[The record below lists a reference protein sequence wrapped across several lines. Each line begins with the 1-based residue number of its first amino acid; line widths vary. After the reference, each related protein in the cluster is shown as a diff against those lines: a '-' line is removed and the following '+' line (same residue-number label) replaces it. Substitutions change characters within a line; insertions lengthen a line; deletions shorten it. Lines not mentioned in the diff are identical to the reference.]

1 MKILKRLLFVLLY
14 GMFSIIAVIAG
25 IVLIIFTPLLY
36 IIDALY
42 WIVTG
47 KYPKFNTVG
56 YKCIKVFDGIPDYLK
71 EKLL

>member
-1 MKILKRLLFVLLY
+1 MKILKRLLFLLLC
-14 GMFSIIAVIAG
+14 GMFSIIVVITS

-36 IIDALY
+36 IIDAIY

-47 KYPKFNTVG
+47 KYPKFDTVG
-56 YKCIKVFDGIPDYLK
+56 YKCIKIFDGIPNYLE